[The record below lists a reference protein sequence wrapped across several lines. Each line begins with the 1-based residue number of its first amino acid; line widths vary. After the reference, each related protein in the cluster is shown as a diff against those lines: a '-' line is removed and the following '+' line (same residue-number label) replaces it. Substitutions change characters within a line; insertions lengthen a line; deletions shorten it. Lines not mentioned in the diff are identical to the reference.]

1 MLFHNRPV
9 RAAMGSVIAN
19 GGVQLSNDESLI
31 RCQCSYGRGRSSSA
45 LGGCGPR
52 TYTLTQTT
60 GGTLLIFLIGKKLSS
75 RFARQCVKLVTH

>member
-31 RCQCSYGRGRSSSA
+31 RA
-45 LGGCGPR
+45 E
-52 TYTLTQTT
+52 
-60 GGTLLIFLIGKKLSS
+60 
-75 RFARQCVKLVTH
+75 